1 MFNRAKSKGLETI
14 NIQPTL
20 FTFVSH
26 EDWVFERI
34 MYIRNTLNRPGM
46 YIWLPNGEDLL
57 EELVELCGIYC
68 DLISKKVKEDWY
80 FMSKIIVNLSKEDM
94 GNLLLG
100 GEIELSTSTQ
110 QYDNLQSVVIK
121 CDDYSCSGYV
131 ESVDEDW

>member
-14 NIQPTL
+14 NIQPTI

-46 YIWLPNGEDLL
+46 FIGLPNGGDLL

-68 DLISKKVKEDWY
+68 DLISKKVKED
-80 FMSKIIVNLSKEDM
+80 
-94 GNLLLG
+94 
-100 GEIELSTSTQ
+100 
-110 QYDNLQSVVIK
+110 
-121 CDDYSCSGYV
+121 
-131 ESVDEDW
+131 